1 MMRGGHFAHAA
12 SIPEEKAAHGGA
24 VARRLL
30 TYLGPYKM
38 RMAVVLLLTI
48 AGAAFGA
55 VAPYLIGR
63 AVDQFI
69 SRGDSA
75 GLAVIMLLLLGS
87 YVGGM
92 AARVFQ
98 GYLMGWIAQNTLAK
112 VRGQIFRKLQRLPM
126 AYFDKHDAG
135 DLMSR
140 LVNDVDTINNLLSMG
155 LVMSLGAVLG
165 LVGIVV
171 AMFTLHWQLALA
183 ASTVIPVMIFTT
195 DFFSKMA
202 RRAFRKTRATI
213 GDVSAD
219 LQEDIAGIKVA
230 QAFNRTGRNQERFAQ
245 RNAANR
251 DANVGATAV
260 TAAFSPAMDILST
273 LAMVIVVAFGGYL
286 ALTGQTSIGVVVA
299 FLGYVQQFFW
309 PIQQVSQL
317 YTQAQAALAGGERIF
332 ELLDTAETMVDAP
345 GARDLPS
352 IKGRIAFE
360 DVDFA
365 YDPVHQVLR
374 GVDLVAEPGQTI
386 ALVGPTGAGKTTIA
400 NLIARFY
407 DVSGGRVTID
417 GQDVRDVA
425 LPSLRRQLGIV
436 PQNSFLFSGS
446 VADNIRYGRLDATD
460 EEMEE
465 AARLANAHEFISRL
479 PQGYAT
485 VLGERG
491 SSISQGQRQLVA
503 FARAVLANPR
513 ILILDEATSSVDT
526 RTEMLIQQA
535 LATLLQGRT
544 SFVIAHRLSTI
555 RNADQVL
562 VIDDGRIVERG
573 THAEL
578 LELGGLYADLYRRQF
593 RETGEPVAVG
603 A

>member
-1 MMRGGHFAHAA
+1 MMRGHFQEHA
-12 SIPEEKAAHGGA
+12 SIPEGGA
-24 VARRLL
+24 ANSMAVAARLL
-30 TYLGPYKM
+30 SYVAPFKFRL
-38 RMAVVLLLTI
+38 AVVLLLTI
-48 AGAAFGA
+48 SGAALGA
-55 VAPYLIGR
+55 AAPYLIGR
-63 AVDQFI
+63 AVDEFI
-69 SRGDSA
+69 IRGDRA
-75 GLAVIMLLLLGS
+75 GLAVIMLLLLGT
-87 YVGGM
+87 YVGAM
-92 AARVFQ
+92 LSRVLQ
-98 GYLMGWIAQNTLAK
+98 GYLMGWVAQNTLAR
-112 VRGQIFRKLQRLPM
+112 VRGEIFRKLQRLHM
-126 AYFDKHDAG
+126 SYFDKHDSG

-155 LVMSLGAVLG
+155 LVVSLSSALG
-165 LVGIVV
+165 LVGIVI
-171 AMFTLHWQLALA
+171 AMLALHWPLALA
-183 ASTVIPVMIFTT
+183 AGSVIPLMLITT
-195 DFFSKMA
+195 NLFAGMA
-202 RRAFRKTRATI
+202 RRAFRKTRKTI

-230 QAFNRTGRNQERFAQ
+230 QAFNRTGHNQARFAQ

-273 LAMVIVVAFGGYL
+273 VATVIVVAFGGYL
-286 ALTGQTSIGVVVA
+286 ASTGQVTVGVVVA

-309 PIQQVSQL
+309 PIQQISQL

-332 ELLDTAETMVDAP
+332 ELLDTEETMVDAT
-345 GARDLPS
+345 GAKALPR
-352 IKGRIAFE
+352 IQGRVAFE
-360 DVDFA
+360 GVDFA
-365 YDPVHQVLR
+365 YDPMHPVLR
-374 GVDLVAEPGQTI
+374 GVDLMAEPGQTV

-407 DVSGGRVTID
+407 DVTGGRVAVD
-417 GQDVRDVA
+417 GHDVRDVTIN
-425 LPSLRRQLGIV
+425 SLRSQLGMV
-436 PQNSFLFSGS
+436 PQNSFLFSGT

-460 EEMEE
+460 QEVEE
-465 AARLANAHEFISRL
+465 AARLANAHDFIMRL

-535 LATLLQGRT
+535 LATLLEGRT

-555 RNADQVL
+555 RSADQVL

-573 THAEL
+573 THEEL
-578 LELGGLYADLYRRQF
+578 LEQGGLYADLYRRQF
-593 RETGEPVAVG
+593 RDVGELTEAT

>member
-1 MMRGGHFAHAA
+1 MMRGGMFHQHAA
-12 SIPEEKAAHGGA
+12 IPEGKAANSMA
-24 VARRLL
+24 VAGRLL
-30 TYLGPYKM
+30 GYVAPFKFRL
-38 RMAVVLLLTI
+38 ALVLLLTI
-48 AGAAFGA
+48 IGAALSA

-69 SRGDSA
+69 SRGDRA
-75 GLAVIMLLLLGS
+75 GLAIIMLLLLAS
-87 YVGGM
+87 YVGAM
-92 AARVFQ
+92 VSRVLQ
-98 GYLMGWIAQNTLAK
+98 GYLMGWVAQSTLA
-112 VRGQIFRKLQRLPM
+112 RIRREIFRKLQRLHM
-126 AYFDKHDAG
+126 SYFDKHDSG

-155 LVMSLGAVLG
+155 LVVSLASALG

-171 AMFTLHWQLALA
+171 AMFALHWPLALA
-183 ASTVIPVMIFTT
+183 ACSVIPVMLLTT
-195 DFFSKMA
+195 NFFAGLA
-202 RRAFRKTRATI
+202 RRAFRKTRETI

-230 QAFNRTGRNQERFAQ
+230 QAFNRTGRNQARFAQ

-251 DANVGATAV
+251 DANVGATAI

-273 LAMVIVVAFGGYL
+273 VATVIVVAYGGYL
-286 ALTGQTSIGVVVA
+286 ASTGQVSVGVVVS

-309 PIQQVSQL
+309 PIQQISQL

-332 ELLDTAETMVDAP
+332 DLLDTEETMVDATAAKP
-345 GARDLPS
+345 LPP
-352 IKGRIAFE
+352 IGGRVALE

-365 YDPVHQVLR
+365 YDPMHPVLC
-374 GVDLVAEPGQTI
+374 GVNLVAEPGQTI

-407 DVSGGRVTID
+407 DVTGGRVTVD
-417 GQDVRDVA
+417 GYDVRDVTIG
-425 LPSLRRQLGIV
+425 SLRSQLGMV

-460 EEMEE
+460 EEVEE
-465 AARLANAHEFISRL
+465 AARMANAHDFITRL
-479 PQGYAT
+479 PQGYRT

-491 SSISQGQRQLVA
+491 GSISQGQRQLVA
-503 FARAVLANPR
+503 FARAILANPR

-535 LATLLQGRT
+535 LEELLKGRT

-555 RNADQVL
+555 RSADQVL
-562 VIDDGRIVERG
+562 VIDDGRIVEQG

-578 LELGGLYADLYRRQF
+578 LEQDGLYADLYRRQF
-593 RETGEPVAVG
+593 RDVG
-603 A
+603 DMAGATA